1 MKHIRVFAPGT
12 VANLGCGFDV
22 MGLTLDGVGDLLE
35 IGAEEGAEGLEI
47 RNLSGMNLPENI
59 EENVITPALRAM
71 LAAYGR
77 PVRIE
82 VTMLEKIAP
91 GSGIGSS
98 AASSAA
104 AVYGFN
110 ELLDRPFSGKELVEF
125 AMMGE
130 ALIGG
135 TPHADN
141 VGPAVLGGV
150 VLIRGYEPFDIVRL
164 PVPDNFFYAVAHPAI
179 VVSTKDAREVL
190 PREIPLSKAVEQWG
204 NVGGLVAG
212 FALRDVALIGRSMH
226 DAVVEPY
233 RKGFIPGYDELKE
246 LVLAHEK
253 IIGVHD
259 LILHNYGPGRTMG
272 SCHVEVRSDS
282 DFVAVHEV
290 VDLIEREIE
299 EKLHIL
305 MTIHM
310 DPVEVD
316 NAAVNHYRHMAE
328 QVIAELHQNLSL
340 HDFRL
345 VSGENTNRLIFD
357 ILVPFD
363 CTYTND
369 ELLDMISGE
378 LSRMDKTCQVSL
390 TFDRDF
396 T

>member
-1 MKHIRVFAPGT
+1 MKYIRVFAPGT

-59 EENVITPALRAM
+59 EDNVITPALRAM

-82 VTMLEKIAP
+82 ITMLKKIAP

-104 AVYGFN
+104 AVYGLN

-150 VLIRGYEPFDIVRL
+150 VLVRGYEPFDIVRL

-190 PREIPLSKAVEQWG
+190 PREIPLSKAITQWG

-226 DAVVEPY
+226 DVVAEPY
-233 RKGFIPGYDELKE
+233 RKGFIPGYDALKE
-246 LVLAHEK
+246 QVLAGGALAMN
-253 IIGVHD
+253 IAGSGPSVFA
-259 LILHNYGPGRTMG
+259 LASNY
-272 SCHVEVRSDS
+272 E
-282 DFVAVHEV
+282 
-290 VDLIEREIE
+290 
-299 EKLHIL
+299 
-305 MTIHM
+305 
-310 DPVEVD
+310 
-316 NAAVNHYRHMAE
+316 AAVR
-328 QVIAELHQNLSL
+328 
-340 HDFRL
+340 
-345 VSGENTNRLIFD
+345 
-357 ILVPFD
+357 
-363 CTYTND
+363 
-369 ELLDMISGE
+369 ISGE
-378 LSRMDKTCQVSL
+378 MKRHFEGLGIGCNSYAGRVSNAGA
-390 TFDRDF
+390 RVVE
-396 T
+396 

>member
-104 AVYGFN
+104 AVYGLN

-190 PREIPLSKAVEQWG
+190 PREIPLSKAITQWG

-246 LVLAHEK
+246 LVLAEGALAMNIAGSGPSVFALASDYGVAQRIAAQMERHFQLRQ
-253 IIGVHD
+253 IGCHT
-259 LILHNYGPGRTMG
+259 YAGRVSNAG
-272 SCHVEVRSDS
+272 ARVVE
-282 DFVAVHEV
+282 
-290 VDLIEREIE
+290 
-299 EKLHIL
+299 
-305 MTIHM
+305 
-310 DPVEVD
+310 
-316 NAAVNHYRHMAE
+316 
-328 QVIAELHQNLSL
+328 Q
-340 HDFRL
+340 
-345 VSGENTNRLIFD
+345 
-357 ILVPFD
+357 
-363 CTYTND
+363 
-369 ELLDMISGE
+369 
-378 LSRMDKTCQVSL
+378 
-390 TFDRDF
+390 
-396 T
+396 